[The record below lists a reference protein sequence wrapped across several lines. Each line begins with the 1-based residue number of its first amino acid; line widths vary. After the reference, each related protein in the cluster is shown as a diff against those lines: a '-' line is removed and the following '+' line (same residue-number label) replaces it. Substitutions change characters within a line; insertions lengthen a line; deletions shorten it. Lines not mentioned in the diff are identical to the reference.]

1 MEKQKEYSYNSS
13 PCKVGLMQLPIT
25 SPEDIQRAKGSI
37 EGIPLDD
44 STNEEI
50 ERQWQHVET
59 SLAILRNLHIERAN
73 MEFWTRF
80 EMITKGRENK

>member
-13 PCKVGLMQLPIT
+13 PCKVGLIQLPIT
-25 SPEDIQRAKGSI
+25 SPEDMQRAI
-37 EGIPLDD
+37 VGIRDITLDD

-50 ERQWQHVET
+50 ERQWQHIET

-73 MEFWTRF
+73 KEFWSRF
-80 EMITKGRENK
+80 EMVTKGMK

>member
-1 MEKQKEYSYNSS
+1 MSTSWGKTEYIRCHVELGKYPND
-13 PCKVGLMQLPIT
+13 PRGKG
-25 SPEDIQRAKGSI
+25 QRAQIQGTESI
-37 EGIPLDD
+37 TLGDY

-50 ERQWQHVET
+50 ERQWTRIKT

-80 EMITKGRENK
+80 EIVTKGMR